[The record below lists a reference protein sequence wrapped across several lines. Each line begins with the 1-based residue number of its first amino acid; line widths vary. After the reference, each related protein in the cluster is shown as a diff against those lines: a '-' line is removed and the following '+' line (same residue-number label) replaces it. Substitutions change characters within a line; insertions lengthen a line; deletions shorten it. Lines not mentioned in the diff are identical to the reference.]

1 MIRSSRYFGNLPSVK
16 TLTENLRI
24 EKPQAELIRMVIKY
38 GYYYA
43 VVHHIEVNGND
54 PLPKTSRWINRCLHE
69 PQRLNKILY
78 AIDEILEGHGVEC
91 IRKDGK
97 VALEYINM
105 GDTYIP
111 TIVFNH
117 QTWTFRCCSWG
128 DIVEKGR
135 YD

>member
-1 MIRSSRYFGNLPSVK
+1 MNSMRHYGNMPSVH
-16 TLTENLRI
+16 NLVNNLNI
-24 EKPQAELIRMVIKY
+24 GKEKAKLIRMLIKY
-38 GYYYA
+38 GFDYVYE
-43 VVHHIEVNGND
+43 HINQD
-54 PLPKTSRWINRCLHE
+54 LFRKTIRKLAYCYSE
-69 PQRLNKILY
+69 PHRLYKILH
-78 AIDEILEGHGVEC
+78 AIDELLEGHGVEC
-91 IRKDGK
+91 IRKDGE